1 MMVSSREQTR
11 DIGAYRVT
19 YLDSGEEW
27 SEGLL
32 DDGLQSGADQG
43 HRGVQGD
50 VSITEDDRCFLKI
63 IAV

>member
-11 DIGAYRVT
+11 DTGAYRVT
-19 YLDSGEEW
+19 YPDRGEEW

-43 HRGVQGD
+43 YRGVQGD
-50 VSITEDDRCFLKI
+50 VP
-63 IAV
+63 